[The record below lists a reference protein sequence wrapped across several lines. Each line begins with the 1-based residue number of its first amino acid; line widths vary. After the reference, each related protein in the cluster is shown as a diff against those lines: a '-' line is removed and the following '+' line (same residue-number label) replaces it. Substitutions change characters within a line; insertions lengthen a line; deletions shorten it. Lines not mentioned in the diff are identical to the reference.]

1 MKENLEFEI
10 KSEINPDNDKLS
22 KFILQL
28 PTAVAKLSITD
39 VYYDTQTSEL
49 YKKGIFIRVRND
61 NRFEI
66 KCDTDQQLTHTKTEN
81 FKFHIPL
88 STSDFKEISLF
99 LKHHIAEINSRGK
112 SVFEAFGL
120 IELVKIEK
128 FRKEYSFNN
137 LIISIDDVLGLG
149 EFIEI
154 EGSTTTDFARI
165 KKIASSLNLSN
176 LEVGYVELM
185 LRKLNFDTYKAGRY
199 ILNLDK

>member
-66 KCDTDQQLTHTKTEN
+66 KCDTDQLLTHTKTEN
-81 FKFHIPL
+81 FKFHTPL

-99 LKHHIAEINSRGK
+99 LRHHIVEISSRTK

-149 EFIEI
+149 KLKEVQLL
-154 EGSTTTDFARI
+154 TLLKL
-165 KKIASSLNLSN
+165 KKLHRL
-176 LEVGYVELM
+176 
-185 LRKLNFDTYKAGRY
+185 
-199 ILNLDK
+199 